1 MNKFKKIENQKYI
14 EKTKNMS
21 DEDKRNY
28 EILLNLQSS
37 FESLVNELRVKLFPE
52 EFDFQ
57 YDSSVDANRRR
68 LGENPMSEDYINRMN
83 EKRVRLGFLPLTQNG
98 YPQDGEATLEYCK
111 KLITNE
117 IDYKTI
123 K

>member
-1 MNKFKKIENQKYI
+1 
-14 EKTKNMS
+14 
-21 DEDKRNY
+21 
-28 EILLNLQSS
+28 
-37 FESLVNELRVKLFPE
+37 
-52 EFDFQ
+52 
-57 YDSSVDANRRR
+57 
-68 LGENPMSEDYINRMN
+68 MSEDYINRMN